1 MASGQK
7 APMKFPRQRWTTLL
21 ALLAMLSASGCATA
35 ERVSAAG
42 DVHALLIA
50 IRDDDRATFDAH
62 VDRHALEQQLEG
74 RILERTQ
81 GPNESETTHAL
92 GAALAGP
99 LARLA
104 GQALL
109 RPDVFLQVAE
119 YYGYKPDTPIPGEF
133 EIAGALR
140 PLGDGRV
147 CAAKRHGGPCLIT
160 FANEQGV
167 WRLVSFDGDVS
178 LLRLR

>member
-1 MASGQK
+1 MRLLGH
-7 APMKFPRQRWTTLL
+7 RWMLPIL
-21 ALLAMLSASGCATA
+21 ALLSVGGCATA

-62 VDRHALEQQLEG
+62 VDRRALEQQLES
-74 RILERTQ
+74 RILQRTQ
-81 GPNESETTHAL
+81 GPNQSETTHAL

-109 RPDVFLQVAE
+109 RPEVFRQVAE
-119 YYGYKPDTPIPGEF
+119 YYGYQPDTPIPGEF
-133 EIAGALR
+133 VIAGALR
-140 PLGDGRV
+140 PLDDGRV

-178 LLRLR
+178 LLRLQ